1 MVIQVRSKEAS
12 FLTNAQQYIPL
23 KIQCSGQARSCVLVA
38 TVEIFLVGLRGPVMQ
53 TLPDGTYQTGN
64 VKSYISSSGSVAF
77 TYWETAAHGAWDRA
91 QHDE

>member
-1 MVIQVRSKEAS
+1 M
-12 FLTNAQQYIPL
+12 
-23 KIQCSGQARSCVLVA
+23 
-38 TVEIFLVGLRGPVMQ
+38 MQ